1 MASAPGSGPAPSGDG
16 PAWLA
21 RLYDLIGYVA
31 AVILAIM
38 AASVFASVVGRWVG
52 RGIEGIDELPR
63 FLFVWLVALGGAA
76 AMWRHE
82 HTVLDYFIN
91 LAPPRLRHAIALVV
105 NVTMIGLFAY
115 LVVLSGTLVPN
126 SQFQTSAGLNLPL
139 GYVYAAVPVGALL
152 IILPLLRNV
161 IGSLRG
167 LGLPS
172 AAAFGIVSAAAIA
185 IGIWVARSIV
195 TMLGALWPKLF

>member
-1 MASAPGSGPAPSGDG
+1 MASAPGSGPSPSEGG

-21 RLYDLIGYVA
+21 RVFDLIGYIA
-31 AVILAIM
+31 AVVLAIM

-52 RGIEGIDELPR
+52 TSIEGIDEVPR
-63 FLFVWLVALGGAA
+63 FLFVWLVALGGA

-91 LAPPRLRHAIALVV
+91 LAPPALRHAIALFV

-115 LVVLSGTLVPN
+115 IIVLSGTLVPN
-126 SQFQTSAGLNLPL
+126 SQLQTSAGLNLQL

-161 IGSLRG
+161 ASSLRA
-167 LGLPS
+167 LGVP
-172 AAAFGIVSAAAIA
+172 AVAA
-185 IGIWVARSIV
+185 IGIVVIAVIGLGAWLSRSLLNI
-195 TMLGALWPKLF
+195 LGALWPKLF